1 MSAFAQENLAVP
13 PPETP
18 EKSHAEIRISSFEV
32 FSLASLFRNNT
43 LEVIVKKYGNTT
55 AKTEEQ
61 LFSESNDVWNAHCG
75 HFLKQFPQ
83 FLSSSIVA
91 ELKGRA
97 TQAPI
102 NDVPQHHSGPSFD
115 ASTEIR
121 LLHIHPAEDPSSAVK
136 YDIESVSLYQNP
148 MPVYEVLHLV
158 SENAGEY
165 KKIQIAERDMLVTR
179 TLESALRQLRAKERI
194 RSLWVGELCVS
205 DGNMLEYLQA
215 MKHFR
220 LIHQIAQRVTIW
232 IGDESPTTKEGMR
245 FVRELGETLSSER
258 EDASD
263 MAIFFSLVSDVSRRS
278 WEAFQVLLGKPGF
291 SCVDVLHSYIAT
303 DKTVV
308 QCGTENVL
316 YRSFFRVCS
325 LVPPPICLDYF
336 IPDYPAWFQNVA
348 TDVHRR
354 IKNSDEDPITT
365 YDSPVTLSEAIAT
378 GLEYVFTEPSELAL
392 WIFGSPKDLH
402 RVTVLMYVL
411 SMSLAAYQTYEKKV
425 RTLEHANQSQFEMAL
440 EMARVLRINATEL
453 GVIRELARE
462 SGVQMNDENEDV
474 GTEVPGM
481 SQPDKRIVVFWL
493 RVFRALATRNYMC
506 AAESADILTRA
517 ILIQEHPNLDL
528 TSSKAASNT
537 PSDSSFTYR
546 YESLRS
552 EPNNYDVRLLL
563 LYPSADA
570 SADIH
575 CDLIKVDLG
584 CFLSF
589 GLKHFPYVALS
600 YMWGDS
606 NPPRMIFLRGSRK
619 SVTPNLFTALR
630 HLRRPTH
637 ISVLWVDA
645 LCIDQD
651 NAKEKESQIPLM
663 GLLYSKAASVLMW
676 LGDDETEGRPA
687 LELLVHLQDN
697 SKMLLGRME
706 SDSRISALTR
716 KATMFG
722 ISHQGPPALGKLMRS
737 PYWSRVWIVQE
748 VVLAVDSPII
758 CIGSYAAAFSPLIR
772 MFKSFQYI
780 VGPGSAFNDYDSQ
793 APIRQLTD
801 AYEKRNRPQNSS
813 IVTLFDGLL
822 LTRCRFAKISHDYV
836 LGILGIVDLQGESI
850 EPDYEAPLFSLFRTA
865 FEIILRQ
872 EGNLDVLSAC
882 NMASGLP
889 HPDRSAEPSS
899 MARCNEG
906 RLWPSWL
913 PDWSF
918 KPPTMIQQ
926 PERAATWSI
935 LLNPEGRS
943 KYNATRGAEPMVS
956 LLDDEYLMSAHGIA
970 VDTVRVASAQ
980 TWPEDIHS
988 EWALFSQH
996 AYERNV
1002 YGSLEAR
1009 WRAFQQ
1015 LAVFAQFDEDDDKE
1029 RGETSFMGVHFQ
1041 FPFGNAK
1048 EVDDGIRLSLEPDS
1062 PNLGDPVSDHAEYGQ
1077 TSPYPNSNEQGM
1089 SEINTIQPSS
1099 SNGNGEQD
1107 DAVEMIPREPEKKPP
1122 SRFRTDKDL
1131 FASGVSCATYY
1142 SRFFITSEGHI
1153 GRGPVSME
1161 PGDQVIL
1168 LLGAKVPFVVRQNN
1182 VTKAFVLLGECCKYP
1197 CSPFLLIWLVLMH
1210 SSNSDIQG
1218 LMQGEAIPDGELVTT
1233 EFVFE

>member
-13 PPETP
+13 PSEL
-18 EKSHAEIRISSFEV
+18 ISSFEV
-32 FSLASLFRNNT
+32 FFLASLFRNNT
-43 LEVIVKKYGNTT
+43 LEVIDKKYGSTT

-61 LFSESNDVWNAHCG
+61 LFLESNDVWNAHCV
-75 HFLKQFPQ
+75 HFLRQFPQ
-83 FLSSSIVA
+83 FLSDSIVA

-97 TQAPI
+97 TQTPI

-115 ASTEIR
+115 SSTTIR
-121 LLHIHPAEDPSSAVK
+121 LLHIHPAEDPSSAIK
-136 YDIESVSLYQNP
+136 CDIEWVSLDQNP
-148 MPVYEVLHLV
+148 IPFYEVLHLV

-165 KKIQIAERDMLVTR
+165 EKIQIAGRDMSVTR

-194 RSLWVGELCVS
+194 RSLWVGELCVT
-205 DGNMLEYLQA
+205 DRNMPEYLQA

-220 LIHQIAQRVTIW
+220 LVRKIAQRETIW

-258 EDASD
+258 EDVSH

-278 WEAFQVLLGKPGF
+278 WEAFRELLGKPGF
-291 SCVDVLHSYIAT
+291 SCIDVLHCYIATDVT

-308 QCGTENVL
+308 QCGTEHVL
-316 YRSFFRVCS
+316 YRSFYQVCS
-325 LVPPPICLDYF
+325 LIPPPTRLGYF

-354 IKNSDEDPITT
+354 IKNLDEDPVTT

-378 GLEYVFTEPSELAL
+378 GLEYMFTEPSELAF
-392 WIFGSPKDLH
+392 WVFGSPQDLH

-425 RTLEHANQSQFEMAL
+425 RTLEHANQSQFDMAL
-440 EMARVLRINATEL
+440 EMARVLQLNATEL
-453 GVIRELARE
+453 GAILELARE
-462 SGVQMNDENEDV
+462 TGAQMDDKNEDV
-474 GTEVPGM
+474 GTGVPGI
-481 SQPDKRIVVFWL
+481 SQPDTGIVVFWL
-493 RVFRALATRNYMC
+493 RVFRALATRRLY
-506 AAESADILTRA
+506 AAESADILARA
-517 ILIQEHPNLDL
+517 ILIQEHQNLDL
-528 TSSKAASNT
+528 ASLKAPSNT
-537 PSDSSFTYR
+537 LSDTSFTYR

-552 EPNNYDVRLLL
+552 EPNTYDVRLLL

-584 CFLSF
+584 CFLSLD
-589 GLKHFPYVALS
+589 LKHFPYVALS
-600 YMWGDS
+600 YIWGDS
-606 NPPRMIFLRGSRK
+606 NPPRTIFLRGSRK

-676 LGDDETEGRPA
+676 LEDDEAEGRPA
-687 LELLVHLQDN
+687 LESLVHLQDP
-697 SKMLLGRME
+697 SKTLLGRME
-706 SDSRISALTR
+706 SDSRIGALAHKTTR
-716 KATMFG
+716 FG
-722 ISHQGPPALGKLMRS
+722 ISHQGLPALGKLMRS

-748 VVLAVDSPII
+748 VVLAVNSPII
-758 CIGSYAAAFSPLIR
+758 CIGSYAAALSPLIR
-772 MFKSFQYI
+772 MFKSGQYI

-793 APIRQLTD
+793 APIRQLIE
-801 AYEKRNRPQNSS
+801 AYEKRNRPQS
-813 IVTLFDGLL
+813 ISLVTLFDGLL
-822 LTRCRFAKISHDYV
+822 LTRGRFAKISHDYV

-850 EPDYEAPLFSLFRTA
+850 EPDYGAPLFSLFRKA

-889 HPDRSAEPSS
+889 HRDGSAEPSS
-899 MARCNEG
+899 MARCNKG

-918 KPPTMIQQ
+918 KPSTTIQQ
-926 PERAATWSI
+926 PERAAPWSI
-935 LLNPEGRS
+935 LLNPEGRG
-943 KYNATRGAEPMVS
+943 KYNATRGAEPMTNF
-956 LLDDEYLMSAHGIA
+956 LDDEYLMSAHGIT

-980 TWPEDIHS
+980 TWPEDIQS
-988 EWALFSQH
+988 DWALFSQH
-996 AYERNV
+996 AYKRNV
-1002 YGSLEAR
+1002 YGSVEER

-1015 LAVFAQFDEDDDKE
+1015 LAVFAQFDEDDDNE
-1029 RGETSFMGVHFQ
+1029 RGETSFMSVHFQ

-1048 EVDDGIRLSLEPDS
+1048 EVDDGIRLSLEPNS
-1062 PNLGDPVSDHAEYGQ
+1062 SNLGDPVSDHVEYGQ
-1077 TSPYPNSNEQGM
+1077 ASPYPNSNEQGM

-1107 DAVEMIPREPEKKPP
+1107 DAVKMIPRDSEKKSP
-1122 SRFRTDKDL
+1122 SRFRADKDM
-1131 FASGVSCATYY
+1131 FVSGASCATYY

-1168 LLGAKVPFVVRQNN
+1168 LLGAKVPFVVRQND
-1182 VTKAFVLLGECCKYP
+1182 VTKAFVLIGECY
-1197 CSPFLLIWLVLMH
+1197 
-1210 SSNSDIQG
+1210 IQG
-1218 LMQGEAIPDGELVTT
+1218 LMQGEAIPDSELVTT